1 MSFQTILKN
10 SATAHFLKKVSD
22 SSRFLAL
29 AGSLAGTVAKIIAG
43 SWLVSFF
50 KVRDY
55 LDVDSK
61 PLVSLMKNAK
71 IYRKTHSLILPC
83 IHRVRSWI
91 KALHLDRSELVSWT
105 EERKRQRE
113 EILTRRNVFVF
124 GLAFLA
130 VFYILRFLLLSFIPQ
145 GDFRIS
151 WSAGLLLTLL
161 LIVILLQLA
170 PKNNSSSRTGS
181 GPGLI
186 QNAGSLFIRL
196 AVNLKRSLRFT
207 ASDDDNK

>member
-1 MSFQTILKN
+1 MSFETILKN
-10 SATAHFLKKVSD
+10 SATAHFLKKVSLG
-22 SSRFLAL
+22 SRFLAL
-29 AGSLAGTVAKIIAG
+29 AGSIAGTAHKIIAENR
-43 SWLVSFF
+43 LVSLF
-50 KVRDY
+50 KVGDY
-55 LDVDSK
+55 LDVDSE
-61 PLVSLMKNAK
+61 PLASMLKNAK
-71 IYRKTHSLILPC
+71 IYRKTHDLILPC

-113 EILTRRNVFVF
+113 EILTRRNIFVF

-170 PKNNSSSRTGS
+170 PKNNSSSRTDS

-186 QNAGSLFIRL
+186 QNVGGLFIRL
-196 AVNLKRSLRFT
+196 ATNLKRSLRFT
-207 ASDDDNK
+207 VSDDDNK